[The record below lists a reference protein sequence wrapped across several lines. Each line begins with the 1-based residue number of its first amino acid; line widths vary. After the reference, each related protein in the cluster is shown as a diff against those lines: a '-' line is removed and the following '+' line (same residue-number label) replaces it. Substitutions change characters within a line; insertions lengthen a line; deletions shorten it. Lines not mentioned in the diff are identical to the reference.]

1 MVHTGGNQLAGVNIC
16 GNVSNFWA
24 CRIGGACRIGASFYY
39 ITTHYS
45 PLIFSMTVDQTN
57 IITHTDAQL
66 YAYILSIPHSYTMYI
81 KYMVSISV
89 VISTQV
95 KPRAEKI
102 QLGFQAEHSITHW
115 ALTMSTRSLS
125 LGVIIDYLPT
135 DFKKFNQLGYKIAAI
150 WMESFSQITPYME
163 AKILHKCGWFQLSK
177 LNLGWNI

>member
-1 MVHTGGNQLAGVNIC
+1 MPYRWGGMPYRCLILLHNYTLL
-16 GNVSNFWA
+16 STHL
-24 CRIGGACRIGASFYY
+24 FYDSWPDKY
-39 ITTHYS
+39 NHVYRWTT
-45 PLIFSMTVDQTN
+45 VR
-57 IITHTDAQL
+57 L
-66 YAYILSIPHSYTMYI
+66 YTSSIPHSYTMYI
-81 KYMVSISV
+81 KYMIGISV

-150 WMESFSQITPYME
+150 GMESFSQITPYME